1 MTCKRYAPDP
11 NTLEEG
17 KIEIEYVLLK
27 IEENKEEVVGDE
39 EAEEIWSLTQETL
52 VLRKQLKTLD
62 GNLVAIH

>member
-27 IEENKEEVVGDE
+27 IEEIKKK
-39 EAEEIWSLTQETL
+39 S
-52 VLRKQLKTLD
+52 
-62 GNLVAIH
+62 